1 MDQAPAGR
9 ARAMWFFWIA
19 AALAATGGIGALLL
33 GGLASRVGVVAIPFA
48 VAAIAF
54 GVCAW
59 LYPLAR
65 GTATALYFVAG
76 LAIVYAILDLV
87 TVPLRLAVLG
97 TCVQQTSPCT
107 LGAELPLT
115 DGESTSIAFGIA
127 FGIVSILV
135 GFFGLASL
143 YGRRAAAPPPEPP
156 RARRIAPVARP
167 QSGQASS
174 STPAPAVADEAAPSP
189 KDEPAAVT
197 AAVTAP
203 GVEPEAVLELP
214 APEEPLELPPPVPE
228 GTPELPPPA
237 AQRKPRRRRAPKAPP
252 ESPTAQRSDA

>member
-1 MDQAPAGR
+1 MDHTPAR
-9 ARAMWFFWIA
+9 RPRAMLTFWIA
-19 AALAATGGIGALLL
+19 AALAAVGGIGPLVL
-33 GGLASRVGVVAIPFA
+33 GGIGSRVEAVAIPFA

-59 LYPLAR
+59 LYPLGR
-65 GTATALYFVAG
+65 GTATALYFIAG
-76 LAIVYAILDLV
+76 LAIVYAILFLV

-97 TCVQQTSPCT
+97 TCLPQTSPCT

-127 FGIVSILV
+127 FGIVAILV

-143 YGRRAAAPPPEPP
+143 YRRRAATPQPAPPP
-156 RARRIAPVARP
+156 ARRIAPVAHV
-167 QSGQASS
+167 QSEQASA
-174 STPAPAVADEAAPSP
+174 STTAPEAAHEIAPAPEQAP
-189 KDEPAAVT
+189 AGVT
-197 AAVTAP
+197 AAAP
-203 GVEPEAVLELP
+203 APEVEPEAVLELP

-237 AQRKPRRRRAPKAPP
+237 VQRKPRKSRAPKATPEPP
-252 ESPTAQRSDA
+252 TPPRSDA